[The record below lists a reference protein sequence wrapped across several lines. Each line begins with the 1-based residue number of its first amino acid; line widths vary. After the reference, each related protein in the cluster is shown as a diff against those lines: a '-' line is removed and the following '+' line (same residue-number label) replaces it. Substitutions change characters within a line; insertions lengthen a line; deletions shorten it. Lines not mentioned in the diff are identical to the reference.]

1 MSISSFNNRIHLVIL
16 STDIPKNKKYVLSL
30 DDKQLVLPNF
40 YLDENTYKDIKK
52 GIHDYLTDKI
62 VVNPLELMPS
72 LLSINPSSLPPEL
85 NIPDTVNI
93 IYGSVIVFNQ
103 NINNLYWQEF
113 DFLLPHPYSNLLF
126 EVVHN
131 LS

>member
-1 MSISSFNNRIHLVIL
+1 MNDKFNVRTNLVIL

-30 DDKQLVLPNF
+30 DQNNLVLPSF
-40 YLDENTYKDIKK
+40 YLDKDNYTNIKESIQK
-52 GIHDYLTDKI
+52 YFQDKL
-62 VVNPLELMPS
+62 VVSPLELMPS
-72 LLSINPSSLPPEL
+72 LLFVNPSSLPPQHLEQNTIDL
-85 NIPDTVNI
+85 
-93 IYGSVIVFNQ
+93 IYGSVIVFNTNIQ
-103 NINNLYWQEF
+103 NIYWQEF